1 MSGQS
6 LIKENCHNS
15 RTSGDIGMKLELVT
29 KIDKRNKTMPIK
41 FGEDVMLEYWDVIVI
56 FLI

>member
-1 MSGQS
+1 
-6 LIKENCHNS
+6 
-15 RTSGDIGMKLELVT
+15 MKLELVT